1 MQGIGMPESV
11 HTLSPEPVPS
21 DSEPT
26 FASKLISWQKRYGRH
41 DLPWQKTRDPYAVW
55 VSEIMLQQTQVAA
68 VIGYYQRFMQRFPT
82 IASLAMATQDDVMQH
97 WSGLGY
103 YSRARN
109 LHKAAQQVMEVHGG
123 IFPQTLEAIQALP
136 GIGRSTASAIAS
148 FAFEAP
154 HPILDGNVKR
164 VFARHFAIEGW
175 PGLPRVEQQM
185 WALAERLQPAQE
197 HGPYAQ
203 ALMDMGA
210 TLCTRS
216 RPRCD
221 ACPLQTTC
229 LAYREGRTREL
240 PASKPRKAIPEKSTT
255 MLILLHDNQVMLEKR
270 PGSGIWG
277 GLWSLPEVDSTLDA
291 QQAAVERY
299 GFQTQKLPPFGTL
312 THVFSHFKLHI
323 LPQPLVVE
331 AALMA
336 NQTPDIQ
343 WLTLEAAVQAGIPAP
358 VRVLLEQ
365 LRWQQTALL

>member
-1 MQGIGMPESV
+1 MLELAHTLHEKPAPESDADF
-11 HTLSPEPVPS
+11 SRR
-21 DSEPT
+21 
-26 FASKLISWQKRYGRH
+26 LIAWQKRYGRH
-41 DLPWQKTRDPYAVW
+41 DLPWQQTRDPYAIW

-68 VIGYYQRFMQRFPT
+68 VIGYYQRFMLRFPT
-82 IASLAMATQDDVMQH
+82 IASLATAAQDDVMQH

-123 IFPQTLEAIQALP
+123 VFPQALEAIQALP

-175 PGLPRVEQQM
+175 PGLPRVEQTM

-221 ACPLQTTC
+221 ACPLQATC
-229 LAYREGRTREL
+229 LAYREGRTHEL

-277 GLWSLPEVDSTLDA
+277 GLWSLPEVDSDLDA

-323 LPQPLVVE
+323 LPQPLAVE
-331 AALMA
+331 TTRMA
-336 NQTPDIQ
+336 TQTPDIQ

>member
-1 MQGIGMPESV
+1 MAELV
-11 HTLSPEPVPS
+11 HTLAQKPAGE
-21 DSEPT
+21 DLGAE
-26 FASKLISWQKRYGRH
+26 FASRLIAWQKRYGRH
-41 DLPWQKTRDPYAVW
+41 DLPWQQTRDPYAIW

-82 IASLAMATQDDVMQH
+82 IASLATATQDDVMQH

-109 LHKAAQQVMEVHGG
+109 LHKAAQQVMQEHGG
-123 IFPQTLEAIQALP
+123 VFPQTLEAIQALP

-175 PGLPRVEQQM
+175 PGLPRVEQTM
-185 WALAERLQPAQE
+185 WALAERLQPTSE

-221 ACPLQTTC
+221 ACPLQTSC

-240 PASKPRKAIPEKSTT
+240 PASKPRKVIPEKSTT

-270 PGSGIWG
+270 PASGIWG
-277 GLWSLPEVDSTLDA
+277 GLWSLPEVDSALDA
-291 QQAAVERY
+291 QQAAAERY
-299 GFQTQKLPPFGTL
+299 GVQTQKLPPFGTL

-323 LPQPLVVE
+323 LPQPLAVE
-331 AALMA
+331 TALMA
-336 NQTPDIQ
+336 NQTPNTQ

-365 LRWQQTALL
+365 LRWQQTALI